1 LKTRKY
7 RIFADA
13 SVLFSAAKSAGPMRR
28 LLLGAQSA
36 GHILLTDAYASCE
49 AQRNASRL
57 AGASATRDLDAMLGG
72 MEISSTR
79 PTGKESA
86 AARATA
92 AVPQHAALLAA
103 LALKCDILV
112 SSDHSHLGAVFGS
125 RFGGTQVLSAVQ
137 LARKLRAKAL
147 PDEAAGGPTA

>member
-1 LKTRKY
+1 
-7 RIFADA
+7 
-13 SVLFSAAKSAGPMRR
+13 MRR

-57 AGASATRDLDAMLGG
+57 AGASAARDLDAMLYG

-79 PTGKESA
+79 PTGKEYA
-86 AARATA
+86 AAQMTPAL
-92 AVPQHAALLAA
+92 PQHAALLAA
-103 LALKCDILV
+103 VALKCDVLV

-137 LARKLRAKAL
+137 LARMLGANV
-147 PDEAAGGPTA
+147 PGDHAAGGPTV